1 MNTAVDKWP
10 ASARLTAV
18 ATADHLPTAP
28 TPLGG
33 TQLPA
38 PLWWVSSQFRAIAGI
53 WPYGRG
59 TIDRPA
65 YTTVEIEPGLPL
77 NRGGC
82 GEIEDR
88 RGMLCR
94 VSRREERSA
103 TVQR

>member
-1 MNTAVDKWP
+1 MTTAVDKWP
-10 ASARLTAV
+10 ASARLTA

-65 YTTVEIEPGLPL
+65 YTTVEIELGLPL